1 MLRVALILLALH
13 FARPQ
18 PGTAAAPQENANAG
32 GVLRKLSIAGF
43 GGSGQT
49 SIQALAT
56 DSNGNI
62 LVAGSTN
69 APDFPVKNAAQPVLA
84 DTAILGTSDL
94 GKTWTHVASPPGSIS
109 ALAPDPVDPQIL
121 FAGTNSGIFKSSD
134 GG

>member
-62 LVAGSTN
+62 LVTGPTN
-69 APDFPVKNAAQPVLA
+69 APDFPVKNAAQPVIGDA
-84 DTAILGTSDL
+84 
-94 GKTWTHVASPPGSIS
+94 PPGGTNSDVFV
-109 ALAPDPVDPQIL
+109 AKLAPDGGTLWATFLGGSGKDTAVALVVD
-121 FAGTNSGIFKSSD
+121 T
-134 GG
+134 